1 MDTGIG
7 GEPVVAGLAGPAQ
20 LGLER
25 LDLRQAELAGKD
37 GAAVVPEIMIPLVSA
52 RREVEIVKA
61 QVEQVA
67 AAVEEMAAE
76 MGLGDRVR
84 VAVVLGDDI
93 FERIDELAADR
104 DAKGDPRRA
113 ILMSSGY
120 LPELL
125 GICDRIAVMTRG
137 HLGPARQAGEW
148 SEERLMQSA
157 TGQVSEDTKQ
167 QGMKDGE

>member
-1 MDTGIG
+1 MDISGGNQQKIALARLLEHDVDVLILDEPTRGI
-7 GEPVVAGLAGPAQ
+7 
-20 LGLER
+20 
-25 LDLRQAELAGKD
+25 D
-37 GAAVVPEIMIPLVSA
+37 
-52 RREVEIVKA
+52 
-61 QVEQVA
+61 VA
-67 AAVEEMAAE
+67 AKAK
-76 MGLGDRVR
+76 
-84 VAVVLGDDI
+84 I
-93 FERIDELAADR
+93 YQIIDELAADR